1 MDIELNKAK
10 RQAYLR
16 GIDDD
21 KFREAFL
28 DQMNYFRM
36 QKVNLVAD
44 MDEIVNEWLQ
54 IQKKYPTKAKNKK

>member
-54 IQKKYPTKAKNKK
+54 IQKKYPIKDKKKK

>member
-54 IQKKYPTKAKNKK
+54 IQKKYPIKSKKK

>member
-44 MDEIVNEWLQ
+44 MDDIVNEWLQ
-54 IQKKYPTKAKNKK
+54 IQKKYPVKSKKK

>member
-10 RQAYLR
+10 RQSYLR

-21 KFREAFL
+21 VFREAFL

-44 MDEIVNEWLQ
+44 LDEIVNEWLQ
-54 IQKKYPTKAKNKK
+54 IQKKYPIKNKKKK

>member
-54 IQKKYPTKAKNKK
+54 IQKKYPTKAKKKK

>member
-10 RQAYLR
+10 REAWLR
-16 GIDDD
+16 GLDDE

-36 QKVNLVAD
+36 QKVNLVED
-44 MDEIVNEWLQ
+44 LDELVNEWLQ
-54 IQKKYPTKAKNKK
+54 VQKKFPTKPKKNG

>member
-16 GIDDD
+16 GIEDD

-54 IQKKYPTKAKNKK
+54 IQKYPIKSKKK

>member
-54 IQKKYPTKAKNKK
+54 IQKKYPVKSKK

>member
-54 IQKKYPTKAKNKK
+54 IQKKYPVKSKKK

>member
-16 GIDDD
+16 GIDND

-54 IQKKYPTKAKNKK
+54 IQKKYPIKSKKK

>member
-16 GIDDD
+16 GLDDD

-54 IQKKYPTKAKNKK
+54 IQKKYPIKAKKKK

>member
-10 RQAYLR
+10 RQSYLR

-21 KFREAFL
+21 VFREAFL

-36 QKVNLVAD
+36 QKVNLVTD
-44 MDEIVNEWLQ
+44 LDEIVNEWLQ
-54 IQKKYPTKAKNKK
+54 IQKKYPIKSKKKK

>member
-36 QKVNLVAD
+36 QKVNLVED

-54 IQKKYPTKAKNKK
+54 IQKKYPVKSKKK

>member
-10 RQAYLR
+10 RQSYLR

-21 KFREAFL
+21 VFREAFL

-44 MDEIVNEWLQ
+44 LDEIVNEWLQ
-54 IQKKYPTKAKNKK
+54 IQKKYPIKSKKK

>member
-36 QKVNLVAD
+36 QKVNLVED

>member
-10 RQAYLR
+10 RQSYLR
-16 GIDDD
+16 GLDDD

-54 IQKKYPTKAKNKK
+54 IQKKYPIKSKKK

>member
-10 RQAYLR
+10 RQSYLR

-21 KFREAFL
+21 VFREAFL

-54 IQKKYPTKAKNKK
+54 IQKKYPVKDKKKK

>member
-21 KFREAFL
+21 TFREAFL

-54 IQKKYPTKAKNKK
+54 IQKKYPIKNKKKK

>member
-36 QKVNLVAD
+36 QKVNLVED

-54 IQKKYPTKAKNKK
+54 IQKKYPVKSKKKK

>member
-54 IQKKYPTKAKNKK
+54 IQKKYPVKDKKKK

>member
-36 QKVNLVAD
+36 QKVNLVED

-54 IQKKYPTKAKNKK
+54 IQKKHPIKPKKK